1 MERAR
6 VRVENRMTAPRVAVV
21 VPTYNEAENM
31 PELVSRL
38 FSLGID
44 GLRLYVVD
52 DNSPDGTAEV
62 ARRLSDERGGGIEVI
77 SRRAKL
83 GLGTAYVAGFARALE
98 DGCDYVAQMDADLSH
113 SPDHLPAMLRKL
125 RDADVVVGSRYT
137 EGGGSDPS
145 WGFKR
150 RLLSAFGNHVIRL
163 VTGLEVRDVTSG
175 FKAYTAAAL
184 RSLDMEAFRCAGF
197 GFQSEVAYQCQS
209 RGHVALE
216 HPIIFMDRTRG
227 KSKMSLH
234 IIAEA
239 VWKLTLLRLRK
250 L

>member
-1 MERAR
+1 MSS
-6 VRVENRMTAPRVAVV
+6 PKVAVV

-44 GLRLYVVD
+44 DLRLYIVD

-62 ARRLSDERGGGIEVI
+62 ARRLSAERDGRIEVI

-83 GLGTAYVAGFARALE
+83 GLGTAYVAGFARALDDE
-98 DGCDYVAQMDADLSH
+98 RDYIVQMDADLSH
-113 SPDHLPAMLRKL
+113 APDHLPVMLRKL
-125 RDADVVVGSRYT
+125 EDADVVVGSRYT
-137 EGGGSDPS
+137 EGGGSDPN
-145 WGFKR
+145 WGIER
-150 RLLSAFGNHVIRL
+150 RLLSAFGNHLIRF

-175 FKAYTAAAL
+175 FKAYRAAAL
-184 RSLDMEAFRCAGF
+184 NSLDMDAFRCKGF

-209 RGHVALE
+209 KGHVALE
-216 HPIIFMDRTRG
+216 HPIIFIDRTKG

-234 IIAEA
+234 IIVEA

-250 L
+250 F

>member
-1 MERAR
+1 MPAEK
-6 VRVENRMTAPRVAVV
+6 VAVV

-44 GLRLYVVD
+44 NLFLYVVD
-52 DNSPDGTAEV
+52 DGSPDGTAEV
-62 ARRLSDERGGGIEVI
+62 ARRLSSERGGRIEVI
-77 SRRAKL
+77 SRSAKL
-83 GLGTAYVAGFARALE
+83 GLGTAYVAGFSKALA

-113 SPDHLPAMLRKL
+113 IPDHLPTMLRKL
-125 RDADVVVGSRYT
+125 EGADVVVGSRYT

-145 WGFKR
+145 WGLKR
-150 RLLSAFGNHVIRL
+150 RLLSAFGNHVIRF
-163 VTGLEVRDVTSG
+163 VTGLKVKDVTSG

-184 RSLDMEAFRCAGF
+184 GSLDMDAFRCKGF

-209 RGHVALE
+209 KGYVVLE
-216 HPIIFMDRTRG
+216 HPIIFIDRTKG

-234 IIAEA
+234 IILEA
-239 VWKLTLLRLRK
+239 ILKLTLLRLRRT
-250 L
+250 

>member
-1 MERAR
+1 MSS
-6 VRVENRMTAPRVAVV
+6 PKVAVV

-38 FSLGID
+38 FALGIG
-44 GLRLYVVD
+44 GLRLYIVD

-83 GLGTAYVAGFARALE
+83 GLGTAYIAGFTRALR
-98 DGCDYVAQMDADLSH
+98 DGCDYIVQMDADLSH
-113 SPDHLPAMLRKL
+113 APDHLPVMLRKL
-125 RDADVVVGSRYT
+125 QAADVVVGSRYT
-137 EGGGSDPS
+137 RGGGSDPS
-145 WGFKR
+145 WGLRR
-150 RLLSAFGNHVIRL
+150 RLLSASGNHLIRF
-163 VTGLEVRDVTSG
+163 VTGLKVKDVTSG

-184 RSLDMEAFRCAGF
+184 GSLDMDAFRCKGF

-209 RGHVALE
+209 KGHVALE
-216 HPIIFMDRTRG
+216 HPIIFIDRTKG

-234 IIAEA
+234 IVVEA
-239 VWKLTLLRLRK
+239 VWKLTLLRLRNF
-250 L
+250 

>member
-1 MERAR
+1 MSS
-6 VRVENRMTAPRVAVV
+6 PKVAVV

-44 GLRLYVVD
+44 DLRLYIVD
-52 DNSPDGTAEV
+52 DNSPDGTAEI
-62 ARRLSDERGGGIEVI
+62 ARRLSAERDGRIEVI

-83 GLGTAYVAGFARALE
+83 GLGTAYIAGFTRALD
-98 DGCDYVAQMDADLSH
+98 DGRDYIIQMDADLSH
-113 SPDHLPAMLRKL
+113 APDHLPVMLRKL
-125 RDADVVVGSRYT
+125 EDADVVVGSRYT
-137 EGGGSDPS
+137 EGGGSDPN
-145 WGFKR
+145 WGIER
-150 RLLSAFGNHVIRL
+150 RLLSAFGNHLIRF

-175 FKAYTAAAL
+175 FKAYRADAL
-184 RSLDMEAFRCAGF
+184 SSLDMDAFRCKGF

-209 RGHVALE
+209 KGHVALE
-216 HPIIFMDRTRG
+216 HPIIFIDRTKG

-234 IIAEA
+234 IIVEA

-250 L
+250 F

>member
-1 MERAR
+1 
-6 VRVENRMTAPRVAVV
+6 MTTGKVAVI

-44 GLRLYVVD
+44 GLRLYIVD
-52 DNSPDGTAEV
+52 DNSPDGTAEI
-62 ARRLSDERGGGIEVI
+62 ARRLSENHDGRIQVI

-113 SPDHLPAMLRKL
+113 SPDHLPVMLDKL

-137 EGGGSDPS
+137 EGGGSDPG
-145 WGFKR
+145 WGIER
-150 RLLSAFGNHVIRL
+150 RILSASGNHLIRF

-175 FKAYTAAAL
+175 FKAYRAAAL
-184 RSLDMEAFRCAGF
+184 RSLDMDAFRCKGF

-209 RGHVALE
+209 KGHVALE
-216 HPIIFMDRTRG
+216 HPIIFIDRTKG
-227 KSKMSLH
+227 KSKMSVH
-234 IIAEA
+234 IIVEA
-239 VWKLTLLRLRK
+239 VWKLTLLRLRNF
-250 L
+250 